1 MTVWRCVTERYM
13 KSMNLHDIAIRN
25 SFFFC
30 SPKLFILPYNYRSWN
45 ATWTFP
51 SYRWFFLHVHS
62 TLLTSSWCIINNSR
76 DHIIST
82 LHSKDNMIMH
92 LEWEIVER
100 GGYIDLFQIPVA
112 IAMKNVA
119 GANSIPYA
127 PWYPEPSPSCAPFLQ
142 LATKELQPCTKQ
154 LKLNQEA

>member
-1 MTVWRCVTERYM
+1 
-13 KSMNLHDIAIRN
+13 MNLHNTAIRN
-25 SFFFC
+25 RFF
-30 SPKLFILPYNYRSWN
+30 SALPNNLYFHII
-45 ATWTFP
+45 TVHEMPLEPFLP
-51 SYRWFFLHVHS
+51 IFEFFSHVHS
-62 TLLTSSWCIINNSR
+62 TLLTLSWCTIYNSR

-82 LHSKDNMIMH
+82 LYFKDNKIMH